1 MSLVSLLVYPR
12 FRGIASVAIVLYRM
26 LDALA
31 GRTEP
36 SNVKGTIL
44 VDGQRPPSNF
54 KFMTGYVVQVTT
66 MLVVLIAIVI
76 VSVAVAVATG
86 GSDF

>member
-1 MSLVSLLVYPR
+1 
-12 FRGIASVAIVLYRM
+12 VLYRM

-66 MLVVLIAIVI
+66 MLVVVVVIIIV
-76 VSVAVAVATG
+76 VAAAAG

>member
-1 MSLVSLLVYPR
+1 LFVCFCQVPK
-12 FRGIASVAIVLYRM
+12 IVANTVIRRCIVIMLYRM

-31 GRTEP
+31 DRTEP

-44 VDGQRPPSNF
+44 VDGQKRPSGF

-66 MLVVLIAIVI
+66 TTTTTTTTTVLVVVT
-76 VSVAVAVATG
+76 V
-86 GSDF
+86 

>member
-1 MSLVSLLVYPR
+1 MLHRL
-12 FRGIASVAIVLYRM
+12 

-44 VDGQRPPSNF
+44 VDGERPPSNY
-54 KFMTGYVVQVTT
+54 KFMTGYVVQVT
-66 MLVVLIAIVI
+66 L
-76 VSVAVAVATG
+76 SG
-86 GSDF
+86 GDDSDRCSSAGS

>member
-1 MSLVSLLVYPR
+1 LL
-12 FRGIASVAIVLYRM
+12 FCLCQLLKIVANTVVGCCVVIMLYRM

-31 GRTEP
+31 DRTEP

-44 VDGQRPPSNF
+44 VDGQKRPSGF

-66 MLVVLIAIVI
+66 TTTTTTVLVVVT
-76 VSVAVAVATG
+76 V
-86 GSDF
+86 